1 MKRIIFIFLSVFLVE
16 TVFADEKISEI
27 DSLYALM
34 EKQKGDAKLETMISL
49 SEAYRL
55 VSFNK
60 SLKTGE
66 AAIDFAN
73 KEGFQAMRGKI
84 LKSLGITAY
93 QSGDYDLALGYYDS
107 AISAYEQVQ
116 DSGGVA
122 AVYNNIGLVH
132 KILRANDKALE
143 FYNKALDLQLKLGD
157 EWATASTQ
165 NNIAGVYYLKGLL
178 DEAYD
183 AYYKSQL
190 VFKKVNDSLQYAIT
204 TFGIANIYWQWDQN
218 DKALELL
225 DEVLAIYQK
234 QHELLEMSRVF
245 YTKGLIFAYD
255 KRDFQQALK
264 MFRLS
269 LDLREKLGNPKG
281 TANVIINIA
290 NIWMEQGRYTEAFEF
305 YNRGLRIHTALG
317 HIDGVLLAYY
327 YMGMAHQKMGN
338 YEKSNDYFDQ
348 CEAKAKEFDISQYD
362 DLIVENRLKNY
373 AAMGDFDSFQIQFE
387 LFSSAHDTLL
397 ERYLSLQT
405 REAKSNFEIDQ
416 LMDELARVSLIN
428 KKQAMRIQVF
438 HYGISAFF
446 TLFFVLLLVWLY
458 QKSYKKVLF
467 RKNSKSQQE
476 EKSYTDSV

>member
-1 MKRIIFIFLSVFLVE
+1 MKKIIFIFLSVFFIE
-16 TVFADEKISEI
+16 TAVADDKINAI
-27 DSLYALM
+27 DSLYALLDT
-34 EKQKGDAKLETMISL
+34 QKGDARLETMISL

-73 KEGFQAMRGKI
+73 EKGFQMMRGKI
-84 LKSLGITAY
+84 LKSIGITAY
-93 QSGDYDLALGYYDS
+93 QSGDYDLSLEYYDK
-107 AISAYEQVQ
+107 AVSAYDQVG

-132 KILRANDKALE
+132 RLLGANDKALE
-143 FYNKALDLQLKLGD
+143 YYEKAFALQLQLGD
-157 EWATASTQ
+157 ELAAATTDI
-165 NNIAGVYYLKGLL
+165 NIASIYYQKGKH

-190 VFKKVNDSLQYAIT
+190 VFKKAGDSMRYAT
-204 TFGIANIYWQWDQN
+204 TTYNIANIYWQWDQN

-225 DEVLAIYQK
+225 DEALVIYQN
-234 QHELLEMSRVF
+234 QHALLDMSRAF

-255 KRDFQQALK
+255 KRDYKKALT

-269 LDLREKLGNPKG
+269 LDLREKIGNPEG

-290 NIWMEQGRYTEAFEF
+290 NIWMEQERYSEAFEF
-305 YNRGLRIHTALG
+305 YNRGLRIHTTLG
-317 HIDGVLLAYY
+317 HIDGILMAYY
-327 YMGMAHQKMGN
+327 YMGLAHQKMGS
-338 YEKSNDYFDQ
+338 YEKSNDYFDL
-348 CEAKAKEFDISQYD
+348 CEAKAVEFEIIQYE
-362 DLIVENRLKNY
+362 DLIAEGRLRNY
-373 AAMGDFDSFQIQFE
+373 AAMGDFESFQIQFE
-387 LFSSAHDTLL
+387 LFSSARDTLL

-428 KKQAMRIQVF
+428 KQQAKRIQVF
-438 HYGISAFF
+438 HYGTSALF
-446 TLFFVLLLVWLY
+446 TLFFVLLLVWFY
-458 QKSYKKVLF
+458 QRNIRKTWF
-467 RKNSKSQQE
+467 RKNAKSLHE
-476 EKSYTDSV
+476 KKSYPDSV